1 MLGGLNEMKFTM
13 GLFTLAETVGVTL
26 LEPLLATLPKRL
38 QRLRVGPLA
47 SPEQYSARDFA
58 ITNIACAWFGVL
70 FYNLNYKFIGGASRP
85 CERGF

>member
-47 SPEQYSARDFA
+47 SP
-58 ITNIACAWFGVL
+58 
-70 FYNLNYKFIGGASRP
+70 
-85 CERGF
+85 